1 MQWGPHTPHV
11 FTWRRGRSLPEAL
24 GHTEAKVD
32 TGAQETSLR
41 SHNRWPTATEGW
53 GRSMELD
60 TDLCDRD
67 HVPKLT
73 LTAKYSRS
81 LYVCRPCTCIPA
93 LLPRS
98 SVLFM
103 SVRTQECVRR
113 PYTWGGVKTTN
124 HAPKRRYDDDSDCHL
139 KIRSEAALPILE
151 DDRWRRRLHRKKPE
165 EEREGKKR
173 EQIARAFGF

>member
-1 MQWGPHTPHV
+1 MYSPGDEDGRCRRSSVVPKPMMILEHQH
-11 FTWRRGRSLPEAL
+11 WRRVFDQ
-24 GHTEAKVD
+24 TV
-32 TGAQETSLR
+32 
-41 SHNRWPTATEGW
+41 HNRWPTATEGW

-60 TDLCDRD
+60 VDLCDRD

-81 LYVCRPCTCIPA
+81 LYVCIPA

-103 SVRTQECVRR
+103 SVRSVTR

-139 KIRSEAALPILE
+139 KIRSESAFANS
-151 DDRWRRRLHRKKPE
+151 RR
-165 EEREGKKR
+165 
-173 EQIARAFGF
+173 